1 MARIESFGR
10 IDVKINNYCQCLFM
24 KAKLV
29 LDITCDKNYFS
40 TIFQLANNVS
50 YDQVTCLMLEKCV
63 NTAKSYEQLN
73 EILNK
78 VLVKQNLDWLRA
90 LVKKVYNKRYKGQS
104 SVYFG
109 RVFSLLIVKNI
120 SKNFGSFQALDKVS
134 FEMNKGDI
142 VGLLGKNGAGK
153 TTLMRILTSFI
164 TASSGTVTI
173 DGDDIKMN
181 SLMIR
186 QKIGYLPEKP
196 PLYGDMTVQYY
207 LKFAAEIKG
216 VPKNKRLS
224 QIAKVLEE
232 CDLDQVKQKTIATL
246 SKGYKQR
253 VGIAQAIIHE
263 PKLLILDEPT
273 SGLDPMQI
281 QQVLALI
288 KNQRYQRTVLLS
300 THTLTEIEKVAQRVL
315 LIKSGRIVLD
325 DPLDKLLRG
334 TNVNQ
339 SQPLTLEQ
347 VFINYHQPQTSA
359 NKVLQAADE

>member
-1 MARIESFGR
+1 M
-10 IDVKINNYCQCLFM
+10 
-24 KAKLV
+24 
-29 LDITCDKNYFS
+29 
-40 TIFQLANNVS
+40 
-50 YDQVTCLMLEKCV
+50 
-63 NTAKSYEQLN
+63 
-73 EILNK
+73 
-78 VLVKQNLDWLRA
+78 
-90 LVKKVYNKRYKGQS
+90 
-104 SVYFG
+104 
-109 RVFSLLIVKNI
+109 LIVKQI
-120 SKNFGSFQALDKVS
+120 SKNFGSFQALHKVS

-164 TASSGTVTI
+164 TASYGTVLI
-173 DGDDIKMN
+173 DGDDINKH
-181 SLMIR
+181 SLSVR

-216 VPKNKRLS
+216 VPKNQQLS
-224 QIAKVLEE
+224 QLAKVLEE
-232 CDLDQVKQKTIATL
+232 CDLQQVKQKTIATL

-288 KNQRYQRTVLLS
+288 KNQRDQRTVLLS
-300 THTLTEIEKVAQRVL
+300 THSLTEIEQVAQRVL
-315 LIKSGRIVLD
+315 MIKSGEIVLD
-325 DPLDKLLRG
+325 DTLEALLKNKDPTR
-334 TNVNQ
+334 

-347 VFINYHQPQTSA
+347 VFINHHQPQTLDA
-359 NKVLQAADE
+359 ALQVSDE